1 MEGMGDLAMMEG
13 KSLSGIIQAALAEYL
28 IGHYPGNPQVKLFSV
43 TDNLS
48 QEAQVSISQAK
59 KALSNIIDMIN
70 KGKGDLGYLKE
81 RLESNLQK
89 AAKTYDRTKDPSL
102 LKIIESAKSILGL

>member
-1 MEGMGDLAMMEG
+1 MEGMDELAKMEG
-13 KSLSGIIQAALAEYL
+13 KSRSEIILAAMAEYL
-28 IGHYPGNPQVKLFSV
+28 TQHHPGNPQVKLFSV

-59 KALSNIIDMIN
+59 KALSNIIGMIKREGVN
-70 KGKGDLGYLKE
+70 VGYWKE